1 VQAERPDEPRAPGP
15 LVDARARWR
24 AGQLA
29 LACGAVLTL
38 VALLRPLRPGVS
50 PTLRMADAI
59 ALGLGV
65 AFCAF
70 LVSLRGHKRP
80 ERLAFYLFLVLCL
93 DAVDQLLRPL
103 GWPVWPA
110 LTVVIGCLAVVEPPA
125 IALGAAGLALGLQ
138 AADVLFAGLRG
149 WPAVLAAGLGWAA
162 LVPALRVALRWENE
176 RLQKALVEVERL
188 RHGLEPVAGEVEAGP
203 TLRWLRRVS
212 DAGRVQ
218 LHQERGAELDELLA
232 LLARVARPALKA
244 HALLYFDVDRV
255 SGEARLRAY
264 DGPPEVDAGVAC
276 PLGQDPFAFVL
287 DRRVPFYATDFKRLL
302 WELPYYRH
310 KPKIGTLLAVPV
322 MVGELVKGVLV
333 ADRLEI
339 QSFTAEEPDLLEGF
353 AALAAAAI
361 GQARAAIDR
370 EETDAEFKAAYAVSN
385 KLAEAHG
392 AIGVRKLLFESA
404 RQLAR
409 WDGAAFVMVDDEQTR
424 YRVEEALGWP
434 REHELEGREVG
445 LVERTWAAWVLRGQ
459 GQSLV
464 LDDLSEAQERMPLL
478 TLDEPG
484 GVAQSLL
491 AVPLK
496 VAPGYGG
503 PVPGGDT
510 EEPQA
515 DSLAGVP
522 AAPVRLIGALLLTG
536 PRGAFDAPARRILEL
551 LANQAAA
558 TLHLLQ
564 LKERERRQAA
574 QDGLTGLDNRRSF
587 DEELR
592 RACAR
597 QDRQGGHFA
606 LLLLD
611 LDHFKKLNDT
621 YGHPAGDAAL
631 RYTARVLKRS
641 IRGAD
646 MAARYGGEE
655 FVVVLSATGED
666 GAAKAAEKIRRALE
680 KEQIVFEGARIKLT
694 ASIGLAVW
702 PDHGA
707 SPEALV
713 GAADRALYSAKQGGR
728 NRVATASAVAPESEA
743 PTTSSS

>member
-1 VQAERPDEPRAPGP
+1 MAEPPEGPRAPGP

-29 LACGAVLTL
+29 LACGGALAL
-38 VALLRPLRPGVS
+38 VSLLRPLRPELS

-110 LTVVIGCLAVVEPPA
+110 LTVVIGCLAVVEPPGV
-125 IALGAAGLALGLQ
+125 ALGAAGIALGLQ
-138 AADVLFAGLRG
+138 AADVLVAELRG
-149 WPAVLAAGLGWAA
+149 WPAVLATGLGWAA
-162 LVPALRVALRWENE
+162 LVPALRVARRWENE

-188 RHGLEPVAGEVEAGP
+188 RHGLEPVEGEVEAGP
-203 TLRWLRRVS
+203 TLRWLKRVS

-218 LHQERGAELDELLA
+218 LHRERGAELDELLA
-232 LLARVARPALKA
+232 LLARVARQAVKA

-255 SGEARLRAY
+255 GGEARLRAF
-264 DGPPEVDAGVAC
+264 DGPPAVDAGVAC
-276 PLGQDPFAFVL
+276 ALGQDPFAFVL

-310 KPKIGTLLAVPV
+310 KPKIGTLLALPV
-322 MVGELVKGVLV
+322 IVGEVVRGVLV
-333 ADRLEI
+333 ADRVEI
-339 QSFTAEEPDLLEGF
+339 QSFTAEEPEVLEGF
-353 AALAAAAI
+353 ASLAAAAI
-361 GQARAAIDR
+361 GQARAAIGR

-404 RQLAR
+404 RQLSR
-409 WDGAAFVMVDDEQTR
+409 WDGAAFVMVDEERTR
-424 YRVEEALGWP
+424 YKIEEALGWP
-434 REHELEGREVG
+434 RESELEGREVA

-478 TLDEPG
+478 ALDEPG

-496 VAPGYGG
+496 VGPGYGG
-503 PVPGGDT
+503 PGPGA
-510 EEPQA
+510 EEEAAPP

-522 AAPVRLIGALLLTG
+522 AAPVRLIGALMLTG
-536 PRGAFDAPARRILEL
+536 ARGAFDAPARRILEL

-587 DEELR
+587 DDELR

-631 RYTARVLKRS
+631 RHTARVLMRS

-655 FVVVLSATGED
+655 FVVVLSATAEA
-666 GAAKAAEKIRRALE
+666 GASKAAEKIRRALE
-680 KEQIVFEGARIKLT
+680 KEQIVFEGARIRLT

-702 PDHGA
+702 PEHGD
-707 SPEALV
+707 SPEAMV
-713 GAADRALYSAKQGGR
+713 AAADRALYAAKQGGR
-728 NRVATASAVAPESEA
+728 NRVVAAAAAASETETPASPSAS
-743 PTTSSS
+743 

>member
-1 VQAERPDEPRAPGP
+1 M
-15 LVDARARWR
+15 DARARWR

-29 LACGAVLTL
+29 LACGGALAL
-38 VALLRPLRPGVS
+38 VSLLRPLRPELS

-110 LTVVIGCLAVVEPPA
+110 LTVVIGCLAVVEPPGV
-125 IALGAAGLALGLQ
+125 ALGAAGIALGLQ
-138 AADVLFAGLRG
+138 AADVLVAELRG
-149 WPAVLAAGLGWAA
+149 WPAVLATGLGWAA
-162 LVPALRVALRWENE
+162 LVPALRVARRWENE

-188 RHGLEPVAGEVEAGP
+188 RHGLEPVEGEVEAGP
-203 TLRWLRRVS
+203 TLRWLKRVS

-218 LHQERGAELDELLA
+218 LHRERGAELDELLA
-232 LLARVARPALKA
+232 LLARVARQAVKA

-255 SGEARLRAY
+255 GGEARLRAF
-264 DGPPEVDAGVAC
+264 DGPPAVDAGVAC
-276 PLGQDPFAFVL
+276 ALGQDPFAFVL

-310 KPKIGTLLAVPV
+310 KPKIGTLLALPV
-322 MVGELVKGVLV
+322 IVGEVVRGVLV
-333 ADRLEI
+333 ADRVEI
-339 QSFTAEEPDLLEGF
+339 QSFTAEEPEVLEGF
-353 AALAAAAI
+353 ASLAAAAI
-361 GQARAAIDR
+361 GQARAAIGR

-404 RQLAR
+404 RQLSR
-409 WDGAAFVMVDDEQTR
+409 WDGAAFVMVDEERTR
-424 YRVEEALGWP
+424 YKIEEALGWP
-434 REHELEGREVG
+434 RESELEGREVA

-478 TLDEPG
+478 ALDEPG

-496 VAPGYGG
+496 VGPGYGG
-503 PVPGGDT
+503 PGPGA
-510 EEPQA
+510 EEEAAPP

-522 AAPVRLIGALLLTG
+522 AAPVRLIGALMLTG
-536 PRGAFDAPARRILEL
+536 ARGAFDAPARRILEL

-587 DEELR
+587 DDELR

-631 RYTARVLKRS
+631 RHTARVLMRS

-655 FVVVLSATGED
+655 FVVVLSATAEA
-666 GAAKAAEKIRRALE
+666 GASKAAEKIRRALE
-680 KEQIVFEGARIKLT
+680 KEQIVFEGARIRLT

-702 PDHGA
+702 PEHGD
-707 SPEALV
+707 SPEAMV
-713 GAADRALYSAKQGGR
+713 AAADRALYAAKQGGR
-728 NRVATASAVAPESEA
+728 NRVVAAAAAASETETPASPSAS
-743 PTTSSS
+743 